1 MSKFNKPEISARRF
15 LTGIFTDNP
24 ATPDDVLDELDY
36 YSDDQKLEFVMNLYP
51 LLNIL
56 RILIFTSKNEKCLE
70 AFCHFCQNFK
80 SLHEHCNC
88 SKQDEHEEKT
98 HGGTT

>member
-1 MSKFNKPEISARRF
+1 MSKFNKPEIAARRF

-70 AFCHFCQNFK
+70 AFCYFCQNFK
-80 SLHEHCNC
+80 SLHENCNC
-88 SKQDEHEEKT
+88 SKQDEHEENT